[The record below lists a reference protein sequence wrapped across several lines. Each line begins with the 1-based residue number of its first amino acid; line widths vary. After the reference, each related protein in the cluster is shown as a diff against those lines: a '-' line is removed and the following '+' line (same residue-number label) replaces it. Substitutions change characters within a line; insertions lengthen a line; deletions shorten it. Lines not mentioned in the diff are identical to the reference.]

1 MSGFFIAR
9 NLFPPRFSRSFLS
22 FITRPRFWPAAL
34 SSPVYTGCDAYTYSR
49 KVSRNYRLQWSAS
62 LISSP
67 EILNRAAWLMTACL
81 ALLCAACTYAP
92 PQPEPLAQWSPERN
106 WEVREMLATGRS
118 PEIAVLLAF
127 SGGGTRAAALSYG
140 VMKELAQTRIA
151 TARGERSM
159 LQEVDMISS
168 VSGGSFTAAYY
179 GLYGERLFRDFEQ
192 DFLRSDVQGAL
203 IGKTL
208 NPSNWRRLASGTFG
222 RGDLAAEYYD
232 EILFHGAPI
241 SAMERPGAPW
251 IVINSTDLGAGVRVP
266 FVQEMFDVFCVDL
279 HSYSLSRAVA
289 ASSGVPLVFSPIAVQ
304 NNAGTCGFETPE
316 WVPAALA
323 EEELTSR
330 KIVARQLEGY
340 LDRERRPWLHLV
352 DGGISDN
359 LGLRSYYRTLTLT
372 TDLSNPS
379 RVLPHLNARHV
390 LLVLVNAN
398 AHPHHEWATA
408 PDSPPLVE
416 LASSVSGSQISR
428 FSDDT
433 ILITRDTFQRWV
445 EQKSTP
451 ERPVSFSFV
460 EVSFDRVK
468 DSEER
473 RYLNNIGTTFRL
485 SDTEVDRLIAA
496 GQEVLGQSSPY
507 RRFVRQIQGLE

>member
-1 MSGFFIAR
+1 MFAEIPSHA
-9 NLFPPRFSRSFLS
+9 
-22 FITRPRFWPAAL
+22 
-34 SSPVYTGCDAYTYSR
+34 V
-49 KVSRNYRLQWSAS
+49 RLAIVGLVLICAS
-62 LISSP
+62 CS
-67 EILNRAAWLMTACL
+67 
-81 ALLCAACTYAP
+81 YVP
-92 PQPEPLAQWSPERN
+92 PQVEPLAQWVPERN
-106 WEVREMLATGRS
+106 WETRQMLGAERS
-118 PEIAVLLAF
+118 PDIAVLLSF

-140 VMKELAQTRIA
+140 VMKELAHTPIR
-151 TARGERSM
+151 TARGERSL

-179 GLYGERLFRDFEQ
+179 GLYGDRLFADFEA

-203 IGKTL
+203 VRKTL
-208 NPSNWRRLASGTFG
+208 SPSNWRRLASGTFG

-251 IVINSTDLGAGVRVP
+251 IVINSTDLGTGVRVP
-266 FVQEMFDVFCVDL
+266 FVQEMFDLFCADL
-279 HSYSLSRAVA
+279 RNYSLSRAVA

-304 NNAGTCGFETPE
+304 NHAGTCGFETPG

-330 KIVARQLEGY
+330 KVVARQVEGY

-359 LGLRSYYRTLTLT
+359 LGLRSYYRTMTLT

-398 AHPHHEWATA
+398 AHPHHEWAKV
-408 PDSPPLVE
+408 PESPPLIEV
-416 LASSVSGSQISR
+416 ASSVSGSQISR

-433 ILITRDTFQRWV
+433 ILLTRETFERWA
-445 EQKSTP
+445 EESSTP
-451 ERPVSFSFV
+451 ERPVTFSFV

-496 GQEVLGQSSPY
+496 GQELLGQAGAY
-507 RRFVRQIQGLE
+507 RQFVRQIQGME